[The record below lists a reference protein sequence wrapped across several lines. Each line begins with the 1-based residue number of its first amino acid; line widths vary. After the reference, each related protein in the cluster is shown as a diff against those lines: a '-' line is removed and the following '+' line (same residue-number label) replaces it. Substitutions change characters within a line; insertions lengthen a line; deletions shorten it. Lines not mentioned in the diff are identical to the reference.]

1 MIGIIRSFRA
11 KTMSKFT
18 ALACLP
24 ALAANNHF
32 IDEIRLTPCKAGEGA
47 PLAGLT
53 DRQMF
58 DSSF

>member
-1 MIGIIRSFRA
+1 
-11 KTMSKFT
+11 MSKFT

-58 DSSF
+58 ESSF